1 MLVSLNW
8 LKEYVDTSALT
19 DAELAERI
27 TRSGIE
33 VDAVIDSSYN
43 MSNVVI
49 GHVVSKDKHP
59 EADKLSICQVNVG
72 ADELQQIICGAPNVD
87 AGQNVIVALPG
98 AVLPGG
104 MKIKKAKLRGEVS
117 NGMICSLQELGVEGK
132 LVPKAFAEGIY
143 VIASAVV
150 PGTDALDYLHYRD
163 TILELDLTP
172 NRSDALS
179 MLGVAYEVAAILNT
193 TVTLPNT
200 AITPVAAKA
209 SDKLSL
215 RVEDTQANPMY
226 VAKIVQNVQVQPS
239 PLWLQQRLMAAG
251 VRPLNNVVDITN
263 FVLME
268 YGQPLHAFDYDRLQT
283 GEIVVR
289 KATEGEKIV
298 TLDTQ
303 ERTLQATDLVITN
316 GKEPVA
322 IAGVMG
328 GANSEVTDATTTVV
342 IGAAYFEGQ
351 GVRQTS
357 RRLGLRSDSSA
368 RFEKGVDPN
377 RVQKAAD
384 RAASLLVEL
393 AGGEVLAGDVVFDEL
408 NKEEKQII
416 VSPDFVNARLGM
428 KISMDEMKEILERLQ
443 FGVTAENGKLTL
455 AVPTRR
461 QDIVIAEDIVE
472 EIARLYGYDQIPM
485 TLPQGATQIGKLTPY
500 QADRRVVRD
509 VMEGAGL
516 YQAMTYSLT
525 SSEAAQKYAL
535 KKENVTKLMM
545 PMSEERSTLRQSL
558 IPSLVES
565 VAYNVAR
572 NNSSVALYEVGSVFL
587 GQNEHGQPYEEEHV
601 AAVITGKWL
610 DHAWQGESKQVD
622 FFVLKGV
629 VEALM
634 TKLGLQTRSSF
645 VKAEVDGLHP
655 GRTAHILLDGKMVG
669 LIGGLH
675 PATQKEVGV
684 KDTYVMELNLF
695 ALLAAAND
703 KPLLS
708 YTAVPRFPGMS
719 RDIAL
724 VMNKDTAAGEVVAA
738 IKQANVK
745 LLKNITV
752 FDVYEGD
759 KMAEGKKSVAFS
771 LTYLDPEHTL
781 KDEEVVAAHNKVLKA
796 IATIE
801 GTEVR

>member
-8 LKEYVDTSALT
+8 LKEYVDISALT

-87 AGQNVIVALPG
+87 VGQNVIVALPG

-132 LVPKAFAEGIY
+132 LVPKAYAEGIY
-143 VIASAVV
+143 VIASDVV

-289 KATEGEKIV
+289 KATAGEKIV

-342 IGAAYFEGQ
+342 IEAAYFEGQ

-384 RAASLLVEL
+384 RAVSLLVEL

-443 FGVTAENGKLTL
+443 FGVIAENGKLTV

-525 SSEAAQKYAL
+525 SSVAAQKYAL
-535 KKENVTKLMM
+535 KKEDVTKLMM

-634 TKLGLQTRSSF
+634 TKLGLQTRISF
-645 VKAEVDGLHP
+645 VKADVDGLHP
-655 GRTAHILLDGKMVG
+655 GRTAHILLDDEMVG

-675 PATQKEVGV
+675 PATQKEAGV

-703 KPLLS
+703 KLLLS

-745 LLKNITV
+745 LLQNITV

>member
-8 LKEYVDTSALT
+8 LKEYVDISALT

-132 LVPKAFAEGIY
+132 LVPKAYAEGIY
-143 VIASAVV
+143 VIASDVV

-289 KATEGEKIV
+289 KATAGEKIV

-342 IGAAYFEGQ
+342 IEAAYFEGQ

-384 RAASLLVEL
+384 RAVSLLVEL

-443 FGVTAENGKLTL
+443 FGVIAENGKLTV

-525 SSEAAQKYAL
+525 SSVAAQKYAL
-535 KKENVTKLMM
+535 KKEDVTKLMM

-634 TKLGLQTRSSF
+634 TKLGLQTRISF
-645 VKAEVDGLHP
+645 VKADVDGLHP
-655 GRTAHILLDGKMVG
+655 GRTAHILLDDEMVG

-675 PATQKEVGV
+675 PATQKEAGV

-703 KPLLS
+703 KLLLS

-745 LLKNITV
+745 LLQNITV